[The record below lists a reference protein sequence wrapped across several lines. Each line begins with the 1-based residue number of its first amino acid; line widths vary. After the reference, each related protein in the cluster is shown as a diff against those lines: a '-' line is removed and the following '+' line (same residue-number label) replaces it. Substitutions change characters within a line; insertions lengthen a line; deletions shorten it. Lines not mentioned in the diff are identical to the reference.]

1 MKSGFICI
9 AGLPNAGKSTL
20 INTLVGEKVAI
31 VSWRPQTT
39 RNNILGILNADDC
52 QFVFVDTPGFHK
64 PKNQLG
70 EYMNKTVS
78 SSVKDADVL
87 LYVVDA
93 AKGVSDA
100 DVKFL
105 EGYEGKM
112 PVVIALNK
120 EDAVT
125 RNTLFDALKDLNRFG
140 WANAIIPISAKKGEG
155 VDTLLEEVKKLLP
168 EGEKLYPDDV
178 YTDKSMRFMA
188 AEIIR
193 EKGLYLLDKEI
204 PYGLGVE
211 IVDFKKREDKPIWD
225 INADI
230 IVEKQSHKS
239 IVIGKGGSMLKQIA
253 SGAREDLEKL
263 VDDKVFLTLYV
274 KVKPQW
280 RDSEYLMKELGY
292 NLKDVK

>member
-1 MKSGFICI
+1 M
-9 AGLPNAGKSTL
+9 
-20 INTLVGEKVAI
+20 
-31 VSWRPQTT
+31 
-39 RNNILGILNADDC
+39 
-52 QFVFVDTPGFHK
+52 
-64 PKNQLG
+64 
-70 EYMNKTVS
+70 
-78 SSVKDADVL
+78 
-87 LYVVDA
+87 
-93 AKGVSDA
+93 
-100 DVKFL
+100 
-105 EGYEGKM
+105 
-112 PVVIALNK
+112 
-120 EDAVT
+120 
-125 RNTLFDALKDLNRFG
+125 
-140 WANAIIPISAKKGEG
+140 
-155 VDTLLEEVKKLLP
+155 P

-263 VDDKVFLTLYV
+263 VGDKVFLTLYV